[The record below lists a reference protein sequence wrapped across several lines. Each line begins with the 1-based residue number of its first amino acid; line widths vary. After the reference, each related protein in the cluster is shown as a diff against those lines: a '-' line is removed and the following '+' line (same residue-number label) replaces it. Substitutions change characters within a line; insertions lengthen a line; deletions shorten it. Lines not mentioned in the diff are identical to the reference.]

1 MVDRWEDA
9 EAAIEFLK
17 RTQSGRATFHP
28 LDTVPTR
35 RPPNAPPLTAGVRGL
50 ASELIGMDERVR
62 TVVDGLLGRVLVAD
76 DLNAARI
83 ALRGLSPGWSVVT
96 VGGEIARSS
105 GTVTGGSRVK
115 ESGALAR
122 ERELRELP
130 KLRAKLEVERDEL
143 SEQIEG
149 LDSHFLPTIR
159 IRRPSSRIWHLSM
172 ARSVI

>member
-1 MVDRWEDA
+1 M
-9 EAAIEFLK
+9 
-17 RTQSGRATFHP
+17 
-28 LDTVPTR
+28 
-35 RPPNAPPLTAGVRGL
+35 
-50 ASELIGMDERVR
+50 
-62 TVVDGLLGRVLVAD
+62 AD

-149 LDSHFLPTIR
+149 LDTSLLTHNQDKTSIEQDLASIHGEIR
-159 IRRPSSRIWHLSM
+159 DLTATRERYSRDLSDLEKT
-172 ARSVI
+172 ASAAEASLVQSRC